1 MNRSERLKK
10 RIEDRIQMDG
20 IEWKKLH
27 IAPENRTV
35 RCITFHD
42 FMAMCLYDPDFG
54 YYQSGVVRVGKSG
67 DFYTSSA
74 VGTIMGEKLAAR
86 STAYCGIWRLC

>member
-20 IEWKKLH
+20 IEGKKLH
-27 IAPENRTV
+27 IAPEKAAV
-35 RCITFHD
+35 SCITFHD

-54 YYQSGVVRVGKSG
+54 
-67 DFYTSSA
+67 
-74 VGTIMGEKLAAR
+74 
-86 STAYCGIWRLC
+86 

>member
-20 IEWKKLH
+20 IEGKKLH
-27 IAPENRTV
+27 IAPEKAAV

-54 YYQSGVVRVGKSG
+54 YYQSGAVRVGKSG

-74 VGTIMGEKLAAR
+74 VGTIMGRACWMR